1 MNKVAVV
8 TGGAGGIGQAVA
20 ERFAKDSY
28 AVVILD
34 VNDDGGKQLAA
45 DFRKRGIDISFH
57 RADLTQEGQV
67 QAAFDKI
74 TVGHGRIDILVNV
87 AGGSMHRHTLEEFP
101 LKNWQAVVDANLT
114 STFLC
119 CRAVVGIMKNQ
130 KAGAVVNI
138 SSDIAFSGSEN
149 RSAYAA
155 AKAGVLGLTKTLAL
169 ELATF
174 GVRQRRSAR
183 SNFYAAR
190 SRRLLGH
197 GMGRIKQANSHG
209 PPRRAG
215 RRRRSDCFSRQR
227 RSQAHDG
234 TNDPCERW
242 EDNDVGARFIAPSD
256 RRRLLVISR
265 SGKRRLFSGSIFGDS
280 RPCKTR
286 FI

>member
-20 ERFAKDSY
+20 ECFAKDNY

-34 VNDDGGKQLAA
+34 MNDDAGKQVAA
-45 DFRKRGIDISFH
+45 DFRRRGMDISFQ
-57 RADLTQEGQV
+57 RADLTQEDQV
-67 QAAFDKI
+67 QATFDKI
-74 TVGHGRIDILVNV
+74 KADHGRIDILVNV
-87 AGGSMHRHTLEEFP
+87 AGGSMHRHKLEEFP

-155 AKAGVLGLTKTLAL
+155 AKAGVLGLTRTLAL

-174 GVRQRRSAR
+174 GVRTNAV
-183 SNFYAAR
+183 AP
-190 SRRLLGH
+190 
-197 GMGRIKQANSHG
+197 GRIST
-209 PPRRAG
+209 PRVRAAYSDMEWEESNKRIPMGHPGAPDDVAEAVAFLASDAAKHMTGQTIHVNGG
-215 RRRRSDCFSRQR
+215 RIM
-227 RSQAHDG
+227 
-234 TNDPCERW
+234 T
-242 EDNDVGARFIAPSD
+242 
-256 RRRLLVISR
+256 
-265 SGKRRLFSGSIFGDS
+265 
-280 RPCKTR
+280 
-286 FI
+286 